1 MYLCSLDAASTI
13 IAIPDSRFPIPD
25 SRFPI
30 PDSRFPIPD
39 SRFPIPYCFIVEQTP
54 YLNVLPISSD

>member
-30 PDSRFPIPD
+30 PDSLLLHCRANTL
-39 SRFPIPYCFIVEQTP
+39 SKR
-54 YLNVLPISSD
+54 SSHFF